1 MRNFIKQTACSFYVA
16 PLGIGS
22 EKGVPRECGS
32 KGHFSEQT
40 VSICERG
47 GFGIEIE
54 EVVHQESAEVKAVFD
69 YSSVNEF
76 SGGGVSGFDS

>member
-1 MRNFIKQTACSFYVA
+1 MRNFIKQTACSFYVTSF
-16 PLGIGS
+16 GIGS
-22 EKGVPRECGS
+22 EKGVPRERGS

-54 EVVHQESAEVKAVFD
+54 EVVHQEGAEVKALFD
-69 YSSVNEF
+69 DSGMDES